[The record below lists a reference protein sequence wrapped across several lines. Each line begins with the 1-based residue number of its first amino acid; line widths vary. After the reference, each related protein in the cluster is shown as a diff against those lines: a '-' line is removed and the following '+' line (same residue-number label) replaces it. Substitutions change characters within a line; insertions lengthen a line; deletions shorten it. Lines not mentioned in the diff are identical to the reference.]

1 MKTPVAA
8 LDILAAP
15 REQVLGL
22 GERAAAR
29 QEEVVGAA
37 APLPFR
43 RRLAD
48 PLARAQEI
56 AILGHEIPE
65 ARPAGDEHIVR
76 ETNLPGA
83 LLFAAHEQ
91 ALLDQAIDHGGPGRI
106 GGDLVATHRARGGPV
121 LPGTHGDQ
129 RAQYARKRCL
139 RVRRQGVAH
148 LVRVA
153 CHRTP

>member
-1 MKTPVAA
+1 GDLVIALRRGAAVVGVPAEAGGDDGKKPHHGGDRARLPQAPLSLRALAPNRGLDEDTVAA

-15 REQVLGL
+15 REQILGL

-43 RRLAD
+43 RRLVD
-48 PLARAQEI
+48 PLARAQKV

-76 ETNLPGA
+76 ETNLPRA
-83 LLFAAHEQ
+83 RLFAAHEQ
-91 ALLDQAIDHGGPGRI
+91 ALLDQA
-106 GGDLVATHRARGGPV
+106 
-121 LPGTHGDQ
+121 
-129 RAQYARKRCL
+129 
-139 RVRRQGVAH
+139 
-148 LVRVA
+148 
-153 CHRTP
+153 